1 MKTEYKNQVDG
12 TYLKIS
18 YEVISA
24 DDLKNEIISLEGEL
38 KTYEESLVAS
48 TEAVKARIEELN
60 AILNS

>member
-1 MKTEYKNQVDG
+1 MKTEYKNQGDG